1 MFLFRETYQN
11 GKYMVQQTNKHP
23 LQVVRATLWNSFP
36 ENKFEHSSENV
47 SGGIALQ

>member
-1 MFLFRETYQN
+1 
-11 GKYMVQQTNKHP
+11 MVQQTNKHP